1 MILSIDKFIISSL
14 YLILIYT
21 SIFITSIL
29 FYKVHKSHLRTTF
42 IKMQIATILW
52 LLWVFYILAFSIE
65 NVYIKCH
72 IKSILV
78 YIILLLY
85 FDFTY
90 TFGKRT
96 VINRRKYNLLF
107 ALCII
112 FYILILHISFYK
124 DFIFTLKEDTLTK
137 IYFVNIIFGYIIM
150 IFSNYFLAI
159 GLKKNIVKINKFE
172 KVIYINIIIIP
183 FIINTINIV
192 YMPYLFDLTPVVFN
206 LSIIYLI
213 YIAYKYELIDTKYV
227 VRHVALDKMYE
238 GIIILDKNNRIIKY
252 NQIVK
257 DELSQ
262 FNIQIKEKIY
272 LEEAYNSLKKYIRNI
287 NEANEKYK
295 MIKKGNIINCQFEL
309 EIEGKALKTFLVKI
323 EKIVNKKNKEYG
335 TCLRFV
341 SFSKYKNL
349 LNELE
354 RKNNSLAQINEKLV
368 ENVSVTKRLIISK
381 EHNRI
386 SKEVHDI
393 LGHSMTLVISLLET
407 SKIYIINNP
416 HKVRNKIIQ
425 AMKITRS
432 GLTRLKKSL
441 SEVKDDGL
449 IESKK
454 LIEELNKLIEEY
466 ETSGVKAE
474 FIVNDMHIR
483 LEPIYFDTI
492 YRLCQ
497 ESLTNSLKHGKATE
511 VMISIRFSKDVVD
524 IIIIDNGR
532 GCKNFTKGYGI
543 NGMEQR
549 VKELDGHFFCGSP
562 EGEGF
567 NIHAV
572 IPFDD

>member
-1 MILSIDKFIISSL
+1 MTLSINKFIIL
-14 YLILIYT
+14 IIYLILIYI
-21 SIFITSIL
+21 SILITSIL

-42 IKMQIATILW
+42 IKIQIATILW
-52 LLWVFYILAFSIE
+52 LLWIFYILAFSIE
-65 NVYIKCH
+65 SIYIKYH
-72 IKSILV
+72 IKSVLV
-78 YIILLLY
+78 YIIIVLY

-90 TFGKRT
+90 TFGERT

-107 ALCII
+107 SLSVL
-112 FYILILHISFYK
+112 FYTIILHIFFYK
-124 DFIFTLKEDTLTK
+124 DTFRN
-137 IYFVNIIFGYIIM
+137 IYFANQIIYYII
-150 IFSNYFLAI
+150 ISFSNYFLTI
-159 GLKKNIVKINKFE
+159 GLLKNLVKINKFE
-172 KVIYINIIIIP
+172 KLIYINIIILP

-192 YMPYLFDLTPVVFN
+192 YKPYLLDLTPVIFN
-206 LSIIYLI
+206 LSILYLI

-257 DELSQ
+257 EKLSQ

-272 LEEAYNSLKKYIRNI
+272 LEEAYNSLKKYIRNLD
-287 NEANEKYK
+287 EANEKYK

-309 EIEGKALKTFLVKI
+309 EIDGKELKTFLVKI
-323 EKIVNKKNKEYG
+323 ERIVNKKNKEYG

-354 RKNNSLAQINEKLV
+354 RKNNSLAKINEKLV
-368 ENVSVTKRLIISK
+368 ENVSITKRLVISK

-407 SKIYIINNP
+407 SKIYIKNNP
-416 HKVRNKIIQ
+416 DKARKKINQ

-466 ETSGVKAE
+466 ETSGVKVE
-474 FIVNDMHIR
+474 IIVNDIHIR
-483 LEPIYFDTI
+483 LKPIYFDTI

-497 ESLTNSLKHGKATE
+497 ESLTNSLKHGKATD
-511 VMISIRFSKDVVD
+511 VIISIRFSKDVVD

-549 VKELDGHFFCGSP
+549 VKELNGHFFCGSP

-567 NIHAV
+567 NIHGV
-572 IPFDD
+572 IPID